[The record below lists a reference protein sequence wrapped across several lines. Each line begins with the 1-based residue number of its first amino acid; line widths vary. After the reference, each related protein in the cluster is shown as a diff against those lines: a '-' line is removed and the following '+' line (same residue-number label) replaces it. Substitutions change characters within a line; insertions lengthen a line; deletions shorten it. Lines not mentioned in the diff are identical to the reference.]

1 MPSIDLLSTG
11 LVLALLATG
20 VMGYCIRLFV
30 NGSAHYSRVNA
41 AGSSPLL
48 GRGAMEFGY
57 WCLQPFGRACIA
69 IGLSPNQITGLSLLF
84 GAAGGVAIAW
94 HHLGVGALL
103 AAISGL
109 GDVLDGLV
117 ARETKRSNPGG
128 AIFDASVDRYTEF
141 FILGGIAFAER
152 ESGFILALAL
162 LGILGS
168 FMISYGSAK
177 AEALRIT
184 VPSGSMRRA
193 ERATYLCG
201 GLLFSPIT
209 GFYAAQ
215 GSLPEWAAQAPM
227 LAALTLV
234 AVLSNVSAVVRL
246 LAIARGSRSLS
257 LGGRPSAIEPKLVPL
272 ESLKPS
278 PIEALVASV
287 MPEMPAKSLQG
298 AVGAGVANL
307 HIHRTAHR

>member
-1 MPSIDLLSTG
+1 MDLLSTG
-11 LVLALLATG
+11 LALALLATG
-20 VMGYCIRLFV
+20 LLAYCVRLFFS
-30 NGSAHYSRVNA
+30 GSAHYSRVNA

-48 GRGAMEFGY
+48 SRGAMEFGY

-69 IGLSPNQITGLSLLF
+69 VGLSPNQITGLSLLF

-94 HHLGVGALL
+94 QHFGVGALL

-117 ARETKRSNPGG
+117 ARETRRANPGG

-141 FILGGIAFAER
+141 FILGGIAFAAR
-152 ESGFILALAL
+152 ENGFVLALAL
-162 LGILGS
+162 LAMLGS

-177 AEALRIT
+177 AEALRIA

-201 GLLFSPIT
+201 GLLLSPIT
-209 GFYAAQ
+209 AFYAAQ
-215 GSLPEWAAQAPM
+215 GSLPGWFAQAPM
-227 LAALTLV
+227 LASLGLV
-234 AVLSNVSAVVRL
+234 AVISNASAVLRL
-246 LAIARGSRSLS
+246 MAVARDSKTLA
-257 LGGRPSAIEPKLVPL
+257 LGGRPSAIEPKLIPL
-272 ESLKPS
+272 ETLKPS
-278 PIEALVASV
+278 PIDAVVASG
-287 MPEMPAKSLQG
+287 MPDMPAKSLQSSSGSG
-298 AVGAGVANL
+298 AVASL

>member
-128 AIFDASVDRYTEF
+128 AIFDASVDRDTEV
-141 FILGGIAFAER
+141 FILGGIAVAER

>member
-1 MPSIDLLSTG
+1 MASIDLLSTG
-11 LVLALLATG
+11 FALALLATG
-20 VMGYCIRLFV
+20 LIAYCIRLFFI
-30 NGSAHYSRVNA
+30 GSAHYSRVNA

-48 GRGAMEFGY
+48 SRGTMEFGY

-69 IGLSPNQITGLSLLF
+69 VGLSPNQITGLSLIF

-94 HHLGVGALL
+94 GHFGVGALL

-117 ARETKRSNPGG
+117 ARETKRANPSG

-141 FILGGIAFAER
+141 FILGGIAFAGR
-152 ESGFILALAL
+152 ENGFVLALAL
-162 LGILGS
+162 LAILGS

-177 AEALRIT
+177 AEALRIA

-201 GLLFSPIT
+201 GLLLSPIT

-215 GSLPEWAAQAPM
+215 GGLPAWAAQAPM
-227 LAALTLV
+227 LAALGLV
-234 AVLSNVSAVVRL
+234 AAISNVSAVLRL
-246 LAIARGSRSLS
+246 LSIARGSRSLV
-257 LGGRPSAIEPKLVPL
+257 LGDRPSAIEPKLVPISL
-272 ESLKPS
+272 ETRQ
-278 PIEALVASV
+278 PIDAIGSV
-287 MPEMPAKSLQG
+287 RSDLPVKSLQSG
-298 AVGAGVANL
+298 SGPSAVASL
-307 HIHRTAHR
+307 RIHRSAHR